1 MLFKVRFIFSSF
13 QLHTCFNVDI
23 SVMVDS
29 SPFIGFW
36 YVRLR
41 MDMLHVLLASIRSQ
55 ACTQVCSLHNID
67 SQGLQQ
73 YTVGAIRVSG

>member
-1 MLFKVRFIFSSF
+1 MLFKVRCIFLSF
-13 QLHTCFNVDI
+13 QSHTCFNVDI

-29 SPFIGFW
+29 SPFIGFR

-41 MDMLHVLLASIRSQ
+41 MDMLHVLLASIRPQ
-55 ACTQVCSLHNID
+55 ACAQVRSSHNID

-73 YTVGAIRVSG
+73 YTAGAIRVSG